1 MSGPNN
7 ERRGDISAETMEEL
21 VKGMREK
28 VTTTERDIIWR
39 DMTRMTLHQKDFAEK
54 TLRFTADQKRVI
66 LNCDRFNFST
76 IPFGFRFI
84 QE

>member
-1 MSGPNN
+1 MSGPNK

-21 VKGMREK
+21 VKGIREK

-54 TLRFTADQKRVI
+54 TLRFTADRKRVI

-76 IPFGFRFI
+76 IPFGFQFI
-84 QE
+84 Q